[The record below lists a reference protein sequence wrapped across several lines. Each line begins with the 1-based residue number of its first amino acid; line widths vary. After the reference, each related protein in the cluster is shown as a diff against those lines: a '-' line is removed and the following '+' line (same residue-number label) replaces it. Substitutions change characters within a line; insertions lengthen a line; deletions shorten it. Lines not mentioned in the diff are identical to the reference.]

1 MHDFQR
7 GKKKAIKGNTEKN
20 SRKTAAIN
28 QVNETEQRKR
38 KRARKERVRVGARK
52 DGTAYVLNKKE
63 KDFPKETH

>member
-1 MHDFQR
+1 MISKGEKRKQLKEIQ
-7 GKKKAIKGNTEKN
+7 KKNT
-20 SRKTAAIN
+20 RKTAAIN

-52 DGTAYVLNKKE
+52 DGTPYVLNKKE